1 MDSLVRESPQYTR
14 GIRAECFMLES
25 GKTREFERAMGELQQ
40 GLWIVKT
47 EERYEPTFSYRWDL
61 LERWLPESVAEGRR
75 LRRPAALERLLAR
88 YLAGAVYSSPALL
101 ARLFGLPRREMEAAL
116 AALART
122 GRVSAPR
129 EVTGWPG
136 RWVVSA

>member
-1 MDSLVRESPQYTR
+1 MVVGRPV
-14 GIRAECFMLES
+14 
-25 GKTREFERAMGELQQ
+25 GELQQ

-101 ARLFGLPRREMEAAL
+101 ARLFGLPRREMETAL